1 MLIEGELC
9 SPVFRSP
16 REVVSASGGAS
27 VFLRESLYWSTS
39 TCQSRA
45 WSSSSDCH
53 CHRKA
58 MASWMK
64 NEEEVAVAVKEFFT
78 SAEVKVGSE
87 ARAKRA
93 IISLYEPRSIGR

>member
-1 MLIEGELC
+1 
-9 SPVFRSP
+9 
-16 REVVSASGGAS
+16 
-27 VFLRESLYWSTS
+27 
-39 TCQSRA
+39 
-45 WSSSSDCH
+45 
-53 CHRKA
+53 